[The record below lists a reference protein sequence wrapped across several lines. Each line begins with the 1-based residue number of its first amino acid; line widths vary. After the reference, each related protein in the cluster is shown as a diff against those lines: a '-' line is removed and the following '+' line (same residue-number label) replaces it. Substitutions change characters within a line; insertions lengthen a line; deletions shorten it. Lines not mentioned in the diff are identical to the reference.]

1 MHYSYIIR
9 DHYYYI
15 DEIIELMNLVDIE
28 RRMKRDELPGEKLPT
43 TFKEDLEKKMREQ
56 TR

>member
-1 MHYSYIIR
+1 MHYSYIVR

-28 RRMKRDELPGEKLPT
+28 RRMKRDELPGEKLAT
-43 TFKEDLEKKMREQ
+43 TFKEDLEKKMRQQ

>member
-1 MHYSYIIR
+1 MHYSYIVR

-15 DEIIELMNLVDIE
+15 DEIVELMNLVDIE

>member
-1 MHYSYIIR
+1 MHYSYIVR

-15 DEIIELMNLVDIE
+15 DEIIELMNLVDIQ

-43 TFKEDLEKKMREQ
+43 TFKEDLEKIMRQQ